1 MKKNFLGTAAGLAV
15 SLAVLFGVVYV
26 ASKAWQEGQKQKT
39 A

>member
-1 MKKNFLGTAAGLAV
+1 MKNNFLESAVGIAV

-26 ASKAWQEGQKQKT
+26 ASKAWQSGQKSKT